1 MNPVRK
7 GIERISRGFNAVAGA
22 AVVVMMLLTCAD
34 VVLRFFR
41 HPVPGTYELVGF
53 LGTMV
58 ISFSMAYTSLERG
71 HIAVEIVVE
80 KLPRRVRTAVEA
92 AVALIGAAL
101 FALIAW
107 QSASYAADLRHS
119 GEVSVTLAM
128 PIYPFIYG
136 MAAGSALLTLVLLSE
151 ALRDAARAVKA

>member
-1 MNPVRK
+1 MNPIHR
-7 GIERISRGFNAVAGA
+7 GIERVSRGFNALAGA

-34 VVLRFFR
+34 VFLRLFR

-53 LGTMV
+53 LGTVV
-58 ISFSMAYTSLERG
+58 IAFSMAYTSLERG
-71 HIAVEIVVE
+71 HIAVEILVE
-80 KLPRRVRTAVEA
+80 KLPRRMQTGVEA

-101 FALIAW
+101 FALVAW
-107 QSASYAADLRHS
+107 QSMAYAADLRQS

-136 MAAGSALLTLVLLSE
+136 VAAGSGLLTLVLLSE
-151 ALRDAARAVKA
+151 ALQNTIKAVKA

>member
-107 QSASYAADLRHS
+107 QSAAYAADLRHS

-151 ALRDAARAVKA
+151 ALRDAARVVKA